1 MTKAKNPPTE
11 QVVEMVRRMPVEKKT
26 CPQCGKEFLGL
37 AVKKYCSVSCRNKAV
52 YWGNVEE
59 RRARR
64 RQAYAET
71 VGGRESETE
80 GTRRGRPTGRGK
92 ETNV

>member
-1 MTKAKNPPTE
+1 MQKTKGKETA
-11 QVVEMVRRMPVEKKT
+11 QFIEMVRRVPVSKKV

-52 YWGNVEE
+52 YWSNVEE

-64 RQAYAET
+64 RKAYAEMT
-71 VGGRESETE
+71 SRTAQAINRGKRES
-80 GTRRGRPTGRGK
+80 
-92 ETNV
+92 